1 MPSANNQQR
10 IALLLGGAAVGVLAV
25 GAAVAFS
32 ATSTYFA
39 RVVLTPPKRKPQ
51 DLRIVGVD
59 RDAGVITL
67 AGGVESRLPGN
78 YGLWFDRDSGHA
90 RLGEIVRSDAK
101 GVMRRLIAVDHGEP
115 LPGSPARLD
124 SWNYLS
130 PDELGLP
137 YENVQV
143 AGELG
148 ALPAWS
154 FPAANPDAGTWVVHL
169 HGWSARRTES
179 LRAVPTFH
187 DAGFH
192 NLIASYRNDGEG
204 PNSEDGRYALGERE
218 WHDAEAAVRWVL
230 DQGAQR
236 VIVVGFSMGGQI
248 ALQLSLR
255 SELAPRI
262 DALVLDSPVVDWVA
276 TLHFQGELH
285 RLPTPIRESVI
296 ALMSQPWGRLLTG
309 QRESVDLRGLNVLE
323 KADAL
328 TVPVLILH
336 SDDDGFVP
344 SGPSRQLA
352 ALRPDLVTLVSYDT
366 ARHVKLWNLD
376 AQRWSA
382 SILTWLAQHGLVE
395 R

>member
-1 MPSANNQQR
+1 MPSASGQQR
-10 IALLLGGAAVGVLAV
+10 IALLVGGAAVGVMAV

-32 ATSTYFA
+32 AASTYFA
-39 RVVLTPPKRKPQ
+39 RAVLTPPKHKPQ
-51 DLRIVGVD
+51 DLRILGVD
-59 RDAGVITL
+59 RDAGFITL
-67 AGGVESRLPGN
+67 ADSVESRLPGN

-90 RLGEIVRSDAK
+90 RLGGIVHADSH
-101 GVMRRLIAVDHGEP
+101 GVVRRLIAVDHGEP
-115 LPGSPARLD
+115 MPGSLARLD

-137 YENVQV
+137 YENVEV
-143 AGELG
+143 DGELG
-148 ALPAWS
+148 PLPAWW
-154 FPAANPDAGTWVVHL
+154 FPAESPDARTWVVHL

-187 DAGFH
+187 DAGLH

-204 PNSEDGRYALGERE
+204 PLSEDGRVALGDRE
-218 WHDAEAAVRWVL
+218 WHDAESAVRWVL

-276 TLHFQGELH
+276 TLHFQGELY
-285 RLPTPIRESVI
+285 RLPTPVREGVI
-296 ALMSQPWGRLLTG
+296 ALMSQPWGRVFTG
-309 QRESVDLRGLNVLE
+309 QRQSVDLRGLNVLD

-328 TVPVLILH
+328 TVPILILH

-376 AQRWSA
+376 AKRWSA
-382 SILTWLAQHGLVE
+382 SILTWLAQQGLVE